1 MLADLERRGGVSQ
14 HMSPLVSVAD
24 AGALLQASG
33 LALPTVDTEIISI
46 GYPDAWTLWHHLR
59 CMGESNANLRRS
71 ASSLDN
77 MLAAAATYKEVYGDA
92 DGNVPGTFQARAPGV
107 LRVKS
112 ETEARRVG
120 GVRCSCSRRGAG
132 TPPPCTYSPGPVLF
146 PAAGDLPNWVGAA
159 RVAAAAARARERADL
174 AQGSG
179 PA

>member
-1 MLADLERRGGVSQ
+1 MQVLSHLASTRCAHPTAPQVLADLERRGGVSQ

-59 CMGESNANLRRS
+59 SMGESNANLRRS

-77 MLAAAATYKEVYGDA
+77 MLAAAAAYKEVYGDA

-107 LRVKS
+107 LRVRS
-112 ETEARRVG
+112 ETEARAGRG
-120 GVRCSCSRRGAG
+120 GA
-132 TPPPCTYSPGPVLF
+132 L
-146 PAAGDLPNWVGAA
+146 
-159 RVAAAAARARERADL
+159 
-174 AQGSG
+174 
-179 PA
+179 